1 MKKVE
6 PYKNINEATLSL
18 DNGGRF
24 YNVLT
29 KSDDGII
36 STSELGKV
44 AGLFIDKQ
52 KMVLFLDLAISNFDV
67 NAKEK
72 IVNSLDVSLR
82 STYEKYKSQEFLP
95 SEAYDKGILSS
106 NSIITGFPKKIDS
119 KSDFNGV
126 IIIPVGNSMIAIP
139 LIDKYDVYE
148 IRDEVSDD
156 TFLIA
161 HARGSIVLPEKKIKV
176 AGVLKE
182 LKSNKNEK
190 KTSKKFLEALYYLN
204 IN

>member
-1 MKKVE
+1 MKKIE

-29 KSDDGII
+29 KSNDGII
-36 STSELGKV
+36 SSSELGKV

-67 NAKEK
+67 NTKEK
-72 IVNSLDVSLR
+72 IVDSLDVSLR
-82 STYEKYKSQEFLP
+82 STYEKYKSHELLP

-126 IIIPVGNSMIAIP
+126 IFIPVGNSMIAIP

-148 IRDEVSDD
+148 IRDEVSDN

-161 HARGSIVLPEKKIKV
+161 HARGAIVLPEKKIKV

-190 KTSKKFLEALYYLN
+190 KASKKFLEALYYLN

>member
-1 MKKVE
+1 MKKIE

-29 KSDDGII
+29 KSNDGII
-36 STSELGKV
+36 SSSELGKV

-67 NAKEK
+67 NTKEK
-72 IVNSLDVSLR
+72 IVDSLDVSLR
-82 STYEKYKSQEFLP
+82 STYEKYKSHELLP

-126 IIIPVGNSMIAIP
+126 IFIPVGNSMIAIP

-190 KTSKKFLEALYYLN
+190 KASKKFLEALYYLN

>member
-1 MKKVE
+1 MKKIE

-72 IVNSLDVSLR
+72 IVKSLDASLR
-82 STYEKYKSQEFLP
+82 STYEKYKSHELLP

-126 IIIPVGNSMIAIP
+126 IVLPVGKSFVVMPI
-139 LIDKYDVYE
+139 IDKYDVYE

-182 LKSNKNEK
+182 LKANKNEK
-190 KTSKKFLEALYYLN
+190 KASKRFLEALYYLD

>member
-1 MKKVE
+1 MKKIE

-18 DNGGRF
+18 NNGGRF

-36 STSELGKV
+36 SSSELGKV

-72 IVNSLDVSLR
+72 IVDSLDISLR
-82 STYEKYKSQEFLP
+82 STYEKYKSHELLP

-126 IIIPVGNSMIAIP
+126 IFIPVGNSMIAIP

-148 IRDEVSDD
+148 IRDEVSDN

-190 KTSKKFLEALYYLN
+190 KASKKFLEALYYLN

>member
-1 MKKVE
+1 MKKIE

-126 IIIPVGNSMIAIP
+126 IVLPVGKSFVVMPI
-139 LIDKYDVYE
+139 IDKYDVYE

-182 LKSNKNEK
+182 LKANKNEK
-190 KTSKKFLEALYYLN
+190 KASKRFLEALYYLD

>member
-1 MKKVE
+1 MKKIE

-126 IIIPVGNSMIAIP
+126 IVLPVGKSFVVMPI
-139 LIDKYDVYE
+139 IDKYDVYE
-148 IRDEVSDD
+148 IRDEVS
-156 TFLIA
+156 
-161 HARGSIVLPEKKIKV
+161 E
-176 AGVLKE
+176 
-182 LKSNKNEK
+182 
-190 KTSKKFLEALYYLN
+190 
-204 IN
+204 

>member
-1 MKKVE
+1 MKKIE

-72 IVNSLDVSLR
+72 IVNSLDASLR
-82 STYEKYKSQEFLP
+82 STYEKYKSHELLP
-95 SEAYDKGILSS
+95 SEAYEKGILSC

-126 IIIPVGNSMIAIP
+126 IVLPVGKSFVVMPI
-139 LIDKYDVYE
+139 IDKYDVYE

-182 LKSNKNEK
+182 LKANKNEK
-190 KTSKKFLEALYYLN
+190 KASKRFLEAIYYLD

>member
-1 MKKVE
+1 MKKIE

-36 STSELGKV
+36 SSSELGKV

-126 IIIPVGNSMIAIP
+126 IVLPVGKSFVVMPI
-139 LIDKYDVYE
+139 IDKYDVYE

-182 LKSNKNEK
+182 LKANKNEK
-190 KTSKKFLEALYYLN
+190 KASKRFLEALYYLE

>member
-1 MKKVE
+1 MKKIE

-182 LKSNKNEK
+182 LKANKNEK
-190 KTSKKFLEALYYLN
+190 KASKRFLEALYYLD

>member
-1 MKKVE
+1 MKKIE

-72 IVNSLDVSLR
+72 IVNSLDASLR
-82 STYEKYKSQEFLP
+82 STYEKYKSHELLP

-106 NSIITGFPKKIDS
+106 NSIITGFPNKIDS
-119 KSDFNGV
+119 KSDFHGV
-126 IIIPVGNSMIAIP
+126 IVLPVGKSFVVMPI
-139 LIDKYDVYE
+139 IDKYDVYE

-182 LKSNKNEK
+182 LKANKNEK
-190 KTSKKFLEALYYLN
+190 KASKRFLEALYYLD

>member
-1 MKKVE
+1 MKKIE

-36 STSELGKV
+36 SSSELGKV

-126 IIIPVGNSMIAIP
+126 IVLPVGKSFVVMPI
-139 LIDKYDVYE
+139 IDKYDVYE

>member
-1 MKKVE
+1 MKKIE

-18 DNGGRF
+18 NNGGRF

-36 STSELGKV
+36 SSSELGKV

-72 IVNSLDVSLR
+72 IVDSLDISLR
-82 STYEKYKSQEFLP
+82 STYEKYKSHELLP

-126 IIIPVGNSMIAIP
+126 IFIPVGNSMIAIP

-148 IRDEVSDD
+148 IRDEVSDN

-190 KTSKKFLEALYYLN
+190 KASTKFLEALYYLN

>member
-1 MKKVE
+1 MKKIE

-126 IIIPVGNSMIAIP
+126 IVLPVGKSFVVMPI
-139 LIDKYDVYE
+139 IDKYDVYE

-182 LKSNKNEK
+182 LKANKNEK
-190 KTSKKFLEALYYLN
+190 KASKRFLEAIYYLD

>member
-1 MKKVE
+1 MKKIE

-36 STSELGKV
+36 SSSELGKV

-82 STYEKYKSQEFLP
+82 STYEKYKSHELLP